1 VTWIAYRWPE
11 FLGGLLFVTADTLAL
26 TGPQAMENVI
36 GFG

>member
-1 VTWIAYRWPE
+1 VTWIGYRSPE
-11 FLGGLLFVTADTLAL
+11 FFSGLLFVTADTFAL